1 VPEQK
6 SFWKK
11 YDAAIVALL
20 TVLFIYILVF
30 FNQKINF
37 LLGNDLIVDLEPTQK
52 SLSMHY
58 GKSGKAEF
66 DVTIDNVAYC
76 RASCSYSFT
85 DRSRN
90 EIIEKGVFGIQKG
103 QNFLKSYNLSVKR
116 LGSGQDV
123 YSFDVSCKSVRS
135 FICLTG
141 SPEKYRSSLVT
152 INYDLT
158 EAEKELKKIL
168 KQNMTDVLEVLK
180 QIDVARQHVDQKYFE
195 LGFKANF
202 LNISKQK
209 IEVDD
214 IYDKTRIS
222 IENLRSLWSVEDYA
236 KLSRLFNES
245 YFENLKRIDDAIGIL
260 DSSIK
265 NIVQIHNMLLAELN
279 LTSQAIDNLNVYSGV
294 IGKNYFSGLHDLM
307 KNFNLTASALT
318 SNKFENY
325 GWAQRNVTQ
334 LLNGSGSL
342 IESSRVHAA
351 SAFFAIGH
359 ASRVSGG
366 ILCSIM
372 QNCNG
377 NFNLSFPI
385 KGLEIFYSEYPDTKL
400 LKESCNSL
408 ARISQEIVDARESS
422 AKLFELNKTGTVVDG
437 DFIKSA
443 QHFSENELRKIN
455 NSYLDSFGS
464 IVSQGSFHKDV
475 IDAANST
482 LPKNKNDILP
492 ASYNQS
498 LNISLYILSKMN
510 LSGEA
515 SSYLSKCDNIAAPVE
530 KTFNFSFAPI
540 RSNITYNITS
550 KVDANLSDNP
560 PICCVFNDCK
570 PCCRSEACKY
580 DEKTFPVILLHGHSF
595 ASANSPEFSLDSFNK
610 IQSKLQDDGY
620 LNVGTVSL
628 YSKNEQF
635 PSGIWG
641 LSGKPVTVKASYY
654 YDAFRQN
661 DKYIVIPTKSENLD
675 TYAIRLKALIDLVKE
690 RTDKPKVKIVAHSM
704 GGLIARRY
712 IQIFGE
718 DDVDKLIMIATP
730 NKGITGQAGSYC
742 GIIGENRECI
752 DMQENSLFINKV
764 NDPSKQ
770 PSKVKLY
777 TLIGRGCQ
785 MDEKDGDGI
794 VAIEN
799 AELSNAK
806 IYFVNGT
813 CGGVFGSKLHTELL
827 DTDTYP
833 ETYKAVAEILKE

>member
-1 VPEQK
+1 MPEQK

-37 LLGNDLIVDLEPTQK
+37 LLGNDLIVNLEPTQK

-58 GKSGKAEF
+58 GESGKAEF

-730 NKGITGQAGSYC
+730 NKGIAGQAGSYC